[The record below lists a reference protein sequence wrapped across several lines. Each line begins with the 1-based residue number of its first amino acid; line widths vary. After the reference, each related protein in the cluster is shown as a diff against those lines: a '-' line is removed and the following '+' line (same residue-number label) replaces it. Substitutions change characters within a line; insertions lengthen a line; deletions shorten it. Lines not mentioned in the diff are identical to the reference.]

1 MSVANAGLLEAA
13 AHARLVCSGL
23 PNATLSMALGQKPI
37 RAPCS
42 MLSRYRVGRFADS
55 VHAGEAV
62 EDDGTTL
69 GPRPPI
75 CGYKASARKLQFSP

>member
-1 MSVANAGLLEAA
+1 
-13 AHARLVCSGL
+13 
-23 PNATLSMALGQKPI
+23 
-37 RAPCS
+37 

-69 GPRPPI
+69 GPRPPHLW
-75 CGYKASARKLQFSP
+75 LQSVSEETTILTLDSIYPSSPL